1 MLCSWLQSGSTVS
14 ELHDLLSGR
23 HHWQATSHARPTYC
37 NICRDALSGSDD
49 SWEAVRPQ
57 GCSPLLVFVN
67 SKSGDNQGLPT
78 QEHLKMRANSLK
90 RAVRQLIEHSER
102 VVDEQQNMARAS
114 EAVKGISGPTPD
126 QLDIIDKRELMS
138 ISPLPPFRRDSN
150 CSTGDMFMGNLPVP
164 TEFADSRRPS
174 ASKITAS
181 STLAPEE
188 FSSEKIEVTADVE
201 KRKNDAETPDDDLG
215 MTIGRHVH
223 DDDDEVCAAVDE
235 GILSGLQLKDELANI
250 GHIDSSETS
259 DDSPEGTTELAK
271 RELKTFRVNSKR
283 LRQSIK
289 FKTGSFEN
297 IDATNL
303 ISTSPDEDDDYD
315 ELLVLDNPINKRCS
329 IAHFIEGSDIARRSI
344 KCRHRKQTS
353 MDDLDLEA
361 VTVDT
366 KDIFRNI
373 PVIQVSSESD
383 PTDDRCAPN
392 RQSIRRAVKSDR
404 LDVIQVTIQGSNNN
418 LRGSTDGMFLSE
430 YHHDTVHRKS
440 LALSETDDEELV
452 RTAFCAESSFFSSP
466 DLGLGT
472 GHQAGPAYSRMPRKT
487 PREMTRRSSPVRP
500 HPDPLSRATLNVCR
514 FTVYSPQ
521 DRINRNG
528 FMGGTNFWGGT
539 KEGEVFLA
547 PCVDDQILEVVA
559 VFGSVQMA
567 ASRLINLQHH
577 RIAQCHTVQINI
589 TGNSIEYLQSSVLG
603 SFQRIHHHG
612 SAGNYLSRANFQ
624 D

>member
-1 MLCSWLQSGSTVS
+1 M
-14 ELHDLLSGR
+14 
-23 HHWQATSHARPTYC
+23 
-37 NICRDALSGSDD
+37 
-49 SWEAVRPQ
+49 
-57 GCSPLLVFVN
+57 
-67 SKSGDNQGLPT
+67 
-78 QEHLKMRANSLK
+78 
-90 RAVRQLIEHSER
+90 
-102 VVDEQQNMARAS
+102 
-114 EAVKGISGPTPD
+114 
-126 QLDIIDKRELMS
+126 
-138 ISPLPPFRRDSN
+138 
-150 CSTGDMFMGNLPVP
+150 
-164 TEFADSRRPS
+164 
-174 ASKITAS
+174 
-181 STLAPEE
+181 
-188 FSSEKIEVTADVE
+188 TADVE

-452 RTAFCAESSFFSSP
+452 R
-466 DLGLGT
+466 
-472 GHQAGPAYSRMPRKT
+472 
-487 PREMTRRSSPVRP
+487 
-500 HPDPLSRATLNVCR
+500 
-514 FTVYSPQ
+514 
-521 DRINRNG
+521 
-528 FMGGTNFWGGT
+528 
-539 KEGEVFLA
+539 
-547 PCVDDQILEVVA
+547 
-559 VFGSVQMA
+559 
-567 ASRLINLQHH
+567 
-577 RIAQCHTVQINI
+577 
-589 TGNSIEYLQSSVLG
+589 
-603 SFQRIHHHG
+603 
-612 SAGNYLSRANFQ
+612 
-624 D
+624 

>member
-1 MLCSWLQSGSTVS
+1 TSVNDFPGPCERIQEATPKVGADPAQHITIFEAPIRMSTGAIAHFISSVNALPRPVLGRQSPQGGARGGEVARPRGRRSRYGGPELQTVGGGRHRQVCGDGGANPDVDVGLKNVNGGRETWSRPRETMRRPRMVEGHVMPHNDFTTSTAASHLLPLFTAFPGSPNCSGSTVS

-37 NICRDALSGSDD
+37 NICRDALSGREVLEKIQTTAEPSA
-49 SWEAVRPQ
+49 SVRFNCF
-57 GCSPLLVFVN
+57 GATFR
-67 SKSGDNQGLPT
+67 LPT

-452 RTAFCAESSFFSSP
+452 R
-466 DLGLGT
+466 
-472 GHQAGPAYSRMPRKT
+472 
-487 PREMTRRSSPVRP
+487 
-500 HPDPLSRATLNVCR
+500 
-514 FTVYSPQ
+514 
-521 DRINRNG
+521 
-528 FMGGTNFWGGT
+528 
-539 KEGEVFLA
+539 
-547 PCVDDQILEVVA
+547 
-559 VFGSVQMA
+559 
-567 ASRLINLQHH
+567 HH
-577 RIAQCHTVQINI
+577 C
-589 TGNSIEYLQSSVLG
+589 EW
-603 SFQRIHHHG
+603 
-612 SAGNYLSRANFQ
+612 
-624 D
+624 